1 MNLSRC
7 FLYGCILFLLT
18 TALVAQAK
26 YHDISDIEALTAVE
40 HLDAIYEQEH
50 GIYSAANINDT
61 ALKKWQLINT
71 DSGKFDLKSGVNWF
85 KVDLENSSEQ
95 DKQAYLIL
103 KNHFQMMGVHF
114 YQQHNSL
121 PLTILPSTLSNA
133 NLYYAGIVLKPYEKR
148 SVYFRINT
156 DSKHSSDI
164 HLMGED
170 SFYQLLS
177 EREFEH
183 GAALGGML
191 FLSLIFWILFFATQ
205 DKAVGV
211 LAAYFSIRG
220 LFLSVLL
227 GGNLYYLF
235 DQNADL
241 RGFEIP
247 FLAAFSSYFYIW
259 FATLLF
265 RLKVSSIRLYKLT
278 TLLRYCVL
286 IYVPIGLMLPV
297 YVNLYMS
304 AALMAVVMLYLF
316 AVGVHLTYQKEKFA
330 LLFSVVIALH
340 FICTFLVTLIG
351 LFGFDINLTRE
362 PIHIFSFWLN
372 ALLVIILISRL
383 YSEQLKVKHKAQLK
397 ALEHAVASQQAQE
410 DLLALQAENQDEL
423 EQRVQERTLE
433 LNIALNELEELNRE
447 LAEKNTLDELT
458 SLFNRRLYDQ
468 KVLAEFRRSKRNL
481 TPLSIVLLDIDHFKK
496 VNDTHGHLAGDKC
509 LSWVGQLIKENIKR
523 SSDIACRYGG
533 EEFVLILPDT
543 DTQGA
548 IALAESIRETI
559 LAFDFIVEQS
569 ELPLTISSGVSTY
582 LQQDDMTHLDIFA
595 AADKAL
601 YQAKQLGR
609 NQTQF
614 LSALKVNEH

>member
-1 MNLSRC
+1 MKLSRWV
-7 FLYGCILFLLT
+7 FFLLS
-18 TALVAQAK
+18 LLLLPISYGVQSK
-26 YHDISDIEALTAVE
+26 SHDISDLEAMAAIE
-40 HLDAIYEQEH
+40 HLGVIYEQEH
-50 GIYSAANINDT
+50 GIYSAADISDT
-61 ALKKWQLINT
+61 ALTQWQRIKT
-71 DSGKFDLKSGVNWF
+71 DRGKFDLQAGVNWL
-85 KVDLENSSEQ
+85 KVEIENAHEQ
-95 DKQAYLIL
+95 DKHAYLNI
-103 KNHFQMMGVHF
+103 KNHFQMVDVHF
-114 YQQHNSL
+114 YQQVNQL
-121 PLTILPSTLSNA
+121 PLKSLPSTLTNA
-133 NLYYAGIVLKPYEKR
+133 NLYYAGVSVKPYEKLTL
-148 SVYFRINT
+148 YIRIDA
-156 DSKHSSDI
+156 DSKISNRI
-164 HLMGED
+164 HLMGEK
-170 SFYQLLS
+170 SFYHFLS

-191 FLSLIFWILFFATQ
+191 FLSLIFWILFFATN

-235 DQNADL
+235 DQSTDL
-241 RGFEIP
+241 RGFELP
-247 FLAAFSSYFYIW
+247 FLASLSSYFYIW

-265 RLKVSSIRLYKLT
+265 KLKASSTRLYKLT
-278 TLLRYCVL
+278 TLVRYCVL
-286 IYVPIGLMLPV
+286 IYIPIGLMVPV
-297 YVNLYMS
+297 YVNMYMS
-304 AALMAVVMLYLF
+304 AALMALVMLYLL
-316 AVGVHLTYQKEKFA
+316 AVGLYLTRQKEKFA
-330 LLFSVVIALH
+330 LLFSIVIVLH
-340 FICTFLVTLIG
+340 FVCTFLVTLIG
-351 LFGFDINLTRE
+351 LFSFEMNVTRE
-362 PIHIFSFWLN
+362 PIHILSFWLN

-383 YSEQLKVKHKAQLK
+383 YSEQLKDKHKAQLK

-410 DLLALQAENQDEL
+410 DLLTLQAENQDEL

-458 SLFNRRLYDQ
+458 GLFNRRFYDQ
-468 KVLAEFRRSKRNL
+468 KIVAEFRRSKRNL
-481 TPLSIVLLDIDHFKK
+481 TPLSIVLLDIDHFKQ
-496 VNDTHGHLAGDKC
+496 VNDTYGHLAGDKC
-509 LSWVGQLIKENIKR
+509 LSWVGQIIKQNIKR

-548 IALAESIRETI
+548 TALAENIREAI
-559 LAFDFIVEQS
+559 LAFDFIVEKN

-582 LQQDDMTHLDIFA
+582 IQQDHFTHLDIFA

-614 LSALKVNEH
+614 LAALKENEH